1 MQLSRL
7 GLFLFQRCIKGR
19 SALLSRSTIP
29 GAVRPEQSQLRVNF
43 KRGLK
48 KHHIYHINI
57 CDINKGHKGHDWVYQ
72 LLQGKS
78 CIELY
83 ENQMGRWWS
92 SEATASLGLLTPQI
106 QLKLRVLKVS
116 KAALPRVGSSEL
128 VE

>member
-1 MQLSRL
+1 MIGFINSY
-7 GLFLFQRCIKGR
+7 K
-19 SALLSRSTIP
+19 
-29 GAVRPEQSQLRVNF
+29 ERVV
-43 KRGLK
+43 
-48 KHHIYHINI
+48 I
-57 CDINKGHKGHDWVYQ
+57 
-72 LLQGKS
+72 
-78 CIELY
+78 IELY